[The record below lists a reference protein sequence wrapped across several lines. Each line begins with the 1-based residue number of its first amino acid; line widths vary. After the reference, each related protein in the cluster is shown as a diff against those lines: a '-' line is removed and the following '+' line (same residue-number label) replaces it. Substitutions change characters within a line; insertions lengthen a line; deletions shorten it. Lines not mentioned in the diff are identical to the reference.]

1 MAYSNLAHQIII
13 CFRLVNHLNNIH
25 FKSLGK
31 IQKTLIILL
40 IQNNFFFS
48 KRDLRFYC
56 TKDEKAIK
64 NGEN

>member
-1 MAYSNLAHQIII
+1 M
-13 CFRLVNHLNNIH
+13 H

-31 IQKTLIILL
+31 IDKERQKTLMILL